1 MEITVYLAD
10 DNQIF
15 RQAMIDTVPWKEMS
29 CRLVGESGNGKTAYE
44 EIDALEPDV
53 AFLDI
58 RMPGMSGLEIAG
70 KLNEKNRACKV
81 IIVTGY
87 NDFTYARE
95 GIRKGVFDFLLK
107 PVDFDAIRNVVK
119 RAREALVLERKEKN
133 ELETF
138 RKTTGQYEEALRDM
152 GMELRRKLLG
162 DGINGSAEAAERL
175 ENLLRIGGYSG
186 YEIMII
192 QLPVLKKE
200 QEENWIDR
208 YIASWRSQ
216 LTNVQKGL
224 GLQTVDAWMDEAMVV
239 LVLFREVM
247 ITREY
252 NIMAIRLARALVEKN
267 VAEGHAEICISISN
281 AYQGMNKL
289 PVAYKEAVF
298 AYNSRFFIEN
308 RNVIHY
314 ASIKSRSVVNDYSLM
329 KKVEQFHDVLRTDP
343 QRLPQILQE
352 IFDTI
357 LEKDRYDVS
366 YIRNIFMNMGIMMYC
381 VIADKGKTDIGLK
394 SMSDIM
400 KETAQFQN
408 MTEAFKW
415 LNEYVEKVVELSADI
430 EAKGYS
436 PATKRLLDYLNSHYA
451 EHITLQDAAEHVNL
465 SVSQVCRILKNETGE
480 TFITL
485 MNKIRIQ
492 AAIRLLKEGGY
503 KVYEVAELTG
513 FGNYAYFYQQF
524 KKVTGCSPTEFH

>member
-44 EIDALEPDV
+44 
-53 AFLDI
+53 
-58 RMPGMSGLEIAG
+58 EIAG

-175 ENLLRIGGYSG
+175 ENLLRIGGGYSG

-200 QEENWIDR
+200 QEENWIDH

-267 VAEGHAEICISISN
+267 VAEGHAEICISIS
-281 AYQGMNKL
+281 L
-289 PVAYKEAVF
+289 
-298 AYNSRFFIEN
+298 SL
-308 RNVIHY
+308 IH
-314 ASIKSRSVVNDYSLM
+314 I
-329 KKVEQFHDVLRTDP
+329 
-343 QRLPQILQE
+343 
-352 IFDTI
+352 
-357 LEKDRYDVS
+357 
-366 YIRNIFMNMGIMMYC
+366 
-381 VIADKGKTDIGLK
+381 
-394 SMSDIM
+394 
-400 KETAQFQN
+400 
-408 MTEAFKW
+408 
-415 LNEYVEKVVELSADI
+415 
-430 EAKGYS
+430 
-436 PATKRLLDYLNSHYA
+436 
-451 EHITLQDAAEHVNL
+451 
-465 SVSQVCRILKNETGE
+465 
-480 TFITL
+480 
-485 MNKIRIQ
+485 
-492 AAIRLLKEGGY
+492 
-503 KVYEVAELTG
+503 
-513 FGNYAYFYQQF
+513 
-524 KKVTGCSPTEFH
+524 